1 MATSPISTRVPQ
13 ENYIELKKI
22 AQDTGQTVSD
32 LVNEAIARYLGRAG
46 AGARVSS
53 RLDRLEAQV
62 NKLTLMAF
70 QPQGTRAEQATA
82 YLEMI
87 HK

>member
-32 LVNEAIARYLGRAG
+32 LVNEAIARYLGRTG
-46 AGARVSS
+46 AGARVRG
-53 RLDRLEAQV
+53 RLDQLEAQV
-62 NKLTLMAF
+62 NKLTLMMVE
-70 QPQGTRAEQATA
+70 PQGTRAERATA
-82 YLEMI
+82 YLEMTN
-87 HK
+87 K